1 MSDGPLGFIKNY
13 LKNTIYQKILN
24 NNFFVVENLTENLLS
39 FMICREGNINISSRQ
54 FIKKSLTG
62 IYLL

>member
-1 MSDGPLGFIKNY
+1 MDRLDLS
-13 LKNTIYQKILN
+13 KNTIYQKILN
-24 NNFFVVENLTENLLS
+24 GHFFVVENLTENLLS
-39 FMICREGNINISSRQ
+39 FMIFREGNINISSRQ